1 MGQRLIISE
10 EERSQ
15 INKMYELV
23 NEQNVPGDMAPMEL
37 QYLYDKTL
45 IDTLLKSE
53 DAQEIYNSF
62 RELLNSDL
70 NRNWNRKLL
79 GDYKV
84 FEDYL
89 AMNPAVFPELDQ
101 RLRKLY
107 RTIKDDTEIET
118 EERKRALSMISRVG
132 QTLNDKHENGQR
144 KSENFKRKVENLQPC
159 RRIDDETINS
169 INDNKVMV
177 VKAFDDKVLIFRING
192 QPICAMK

>member
-53 DAQEIYNSF
+53 DAKEIYDSF

-89 AMNPAVFPELDQ
+89 AMNPTVFPELDQ
-101 RLRKLY
+101 RFRNLY
-107 RTIKDDTEIET
+107 KTIKDDTEIET
-118 EERKRALSMISRVG
+118 EEQKRALGMIYRVG
-132 QTLNDKHENGQR
+132 QTLEDKHENGQR
-144 KSENFKRKVENLQPC
+144 KSKKFKRNIENLQAC
-159 RRIDDETINS
+159 RRIDDETIDS
-169 INDNKVMV
+169 INNNKVMV
-177 VKAFDDKVLIFRING
+177 VKAFDDKVLIFRYG
-192 QPICAMK
+192 QPICAMR